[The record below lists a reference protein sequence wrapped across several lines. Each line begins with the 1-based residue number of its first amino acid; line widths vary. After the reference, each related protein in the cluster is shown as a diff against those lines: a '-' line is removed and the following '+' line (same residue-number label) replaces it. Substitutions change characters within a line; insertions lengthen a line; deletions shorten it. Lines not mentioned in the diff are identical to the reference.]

1 MARLFYSR
9 VSAISRLIPV
19 SSIPKSVRQQV
30 INEAGYKCEY
40 CRTSSR
46 LIGMPLVMDHILP
59 SSLGGSDERENLSAC
74 CYRCNEFKGA
84 KTTANEPVNNESV
97 SLFNPRQQRW
107 LYHFQWANGGTHIIG
122 ITACGRAT
130 VLALRLNNEDIVQAR
145 AIWISLNWH
154 PPND

>member
-1 MARLFYSR
+1 
-9 VSAISRLIPV
+9 V
-19 SSIPKSVRQQV
+19 SSISKSLRQQV
-30 INEAGYKCEY
+30 INEAGYRCEY

-46 LIGMPLVMDHILP
+46 LTGTPLVMDHILP
-59 SSLGGSDERENLSAC
+59 SSLGGSDERENLAAC

-84 KTTANEPVNNESV
+84 KITANDPVTNEFV
-97 SLFNPRQQRW
+97 SLFHPGQQRW
-107 LYHFQWANGGTHIIG
+107 LDHFQWANGGTHIIG

-154 PPND
+154 PPDD

>member
-1 MARLFYSR
+1 M
-9 VSAISRLIPV
+9 
-19 SSIPKSVRQQV
+19 SSISKSLRQQV
-30 INEAGYKCEY
+30 INEAGYRCEY

-46 LIGMPLVMDHILP
+46 LTGMPLVMDHILP
-59 SSLGGSDERENLSAC
+59 SSLGGSDERENLSAS

-84 KTTANEPVNNESV
+84 KTKANDPVTNQSI

-107 LYHFQWANGGTHIIG
+107 LEHFQWANGGTHIIG

-130 VLALRLNNEDIVQAR
+130 VLVLRLNNEDILQAR

-154 PPND
+154 PPNN

>member
-1 MARLFYSR
+1 M
-9 VSAISRLIPV
+9 
-19 SSIPKSVRQQV
+19 SSISKSLRQQ
-30 INEAGYKCEY
+30 IIHDAEYRCEY

-59 SSLGGSDERENLSAC
+59 TSLGGSDDRDNLCAS

-84 KTTANEPVNNESV
+84 KTTANDPVTNESV
-97 SLFNPRQQRW
+97 ALFNPRQQRW
-107 LYHFQWANGGTHIIG
+107 LDHFQWANGGTHIIG

-154 PPND
+154 PPDN

>member
-1 MARLFYSR
+1 M
-9 VSAISRLIPV
+9 
-19 SSIPKSVRQQV
+19 SSIPKSIRQQV
-30 INEAGYKCEY
+30 INEAGYRCEY

-59 SSLGGSDERENLSAC
+59 SSLGGSSERENLCAS

-84 KTTANEPVNNESV
+84 KTKANDPVTNESV

-107 LYHFQWANGGTHIIG
+107 LEHFQWANGGTHIIG
-122 ITACGRAT
+122 ITAYGRAT
-130 VLALRLNNEDIVQAR
+130 VLVLRLNNEDIVQAR